1 MMAAYLARRA
11 LLSIPTLFLVSLAVF
26 LLLRVAPGGPVETL
40 LGEEWGDSELAR
52 ELERDLGLDLPL
64 WRQYLAWLGKALRGD
79 LGRSIVMYRGDR
91 VSPLILRRIAV
102 TAELAG
108 LALAVALII
117 AVPLGIVSAVKHNRA
132 LDHLARV
139 AAMAGMS
146 VPNFFLGVA
155 LIALFGLAFH
165 RPWGVG
171 GYVPI
176 SSGLGE
182 NLLHLILPAVVLGTA
197 HAAVIMRMTRAA
209 MLEALSREFA
219 RTARAMGLPE
229 RRVLVPYVLKNALI
243 PVLTVVGNAAGA
255 LLDGAVITESVFRI
269 PGLGSLMVG
278 GVLARDFPVVQA
290 LVVVAV
296 AIRIA
301 VNLAVDILYG
311 TVDPRIRY
319 AEE

>member
-1 MMAAYLARRA
+1 MAAYLARRA

-108 LALAVALII
+108 LALAVALTI
-117 AVPLGIVSAVKHNRA
+117 AVPLGVISAVKHNRA

-311 TVDPRIRY
+311 AVDPRIRY

>member
-108 LALAVALII
+108 LALAVALTI
-117 AVPLGIVSAVKHNRA
+117 AVPLGVISAVKHNRA

-311 TVDPRIRY
+311 AVDPRIRY

>member
-108 LALAVALII
+108 LALAVALTI
-117 AVPLGIVSAVKHNRA
+117 AVPLGVISAVKHNRA

>member
-1 MMAAYLARRA
+1 MAAYVARRA

-64 WRQYLAWLGKALRGD
+64 WRQYLAWLGKTLRGD

-91 VSPLILRRIAV
+91 VSPLILRRMAV